1 MQIDFQGTGLQA
13 ARRPPDADWQ
23 RMMWINADRVLYLG
37 LLGEPTVRCF
47 GGFSVYLSLRGTHRI
62 CVDGGDWQD
71 SAVSVVPPYV
81 RHRIVS
87 GERMICNLLVE
98 AETVDVAALPPHLR
112 AGRGAVDAPAALQRM
127 REALDALRR
136 ADNRRYASTAAFD
149 EAFFGAP
156 LRTRA
161 LDARVQAV
169 LDRIKSD
176 PNGHVSAQECAAA
189 AHLSVSR
196 FLHLFKAETGS
207 PFRSFRTWQRAR
219 SLLYYVTQS
228 SNLTDIALDAG
239 YPDST
244 HFSHSIRQVYGLTPK
259 SIFAGCRKLALYA
272 SGAGVPR
279 LSYH

>member
-1 MQIDFQGTGLQA
+1 MQIDFHGTGQPPG
-13 ARRPPDADWQ
+13 RRPPDADWQ

-112 AGRGAVDAPAALQRM
+112 TGRGAVDAPAALQRM

-259 SIFAGCRKLALYA
+259 SIFAGSRKLALYA

-279 LSYH
+279 PSYH

>member
-13 ARRPPDADWQ
+13 VRRPPGADWQ

-98 AETVDVAALPPHLR
+98 AETVDLAALPPHLR
-112 AGRGAVDAPAALQRM
+112 VGRGAVDAPAALQRM
-127 REALDALRR
+127 REALDILGR

-161 LDARVQAV
+161 LDARVLAV

-196 FLHLFKAETGS
+196 SCICSRPRPARRFAAFAPGNA
-207 PFRSFRTWQRAR
+207 RAACC
-219 SLLYYVTQS
+219 T
-228 SNLTDIALDAG
+228 T
-239 YPDST
+239 
-244 HFSHSIRQVYGLTPK
+244 
-259 SIFAGCRKLALYA
+259 
-272 SGAGVPR
+272 
-279 LSYH
+279 

>member
-13 ARRPPDADWQ
+13 VRRPPGADWQ

-98 AETVDVAALPPHLR
+98 AETVDLAALPPHLR
-112 AGRGAVDAPAALQRM
+112 VGRGAVDAPAALQRM
-127 REALDALRR
+127 REALDILGR

-161 LDARVQAV
+161 LDARVLAV

-259 SIFAGCRKLALYA
+259 SIFAGSRKLALYA

-279 LSYH
+279 FSYH